1 MKLLARLM
9 PFLPLSFIL
18 LLSSLEVAIID
29 EELDME
35 DPYDYE
41 KDNFEDEDEEEDDR
55 YLKVA
60 IVEDKAYWVV
70 NNMFYEA
77 DVVDEEIVKEEARPV
92 NAFDMNVR
100 DVNKMMTILDSIEDW
115 KN

>member
-1 MKLLARLM
+1 M

-18 LLSSLEVAIID
+18 LLPSLEVTIID
-29 EELDME
+29 EELDMNDVFNHDDE
-35 DPYDYE
+35 
-41 KDNFEDEDEEEDDR
+41 EDER

-70 NNMFYEA
+70 NNTLYEA
-77 DVVDEEIVKEEARPV
+77 DVVGEEIMKEEARPV
-92 NAFDMNVR
+92 DAFDMDFKEVT
-100 DVNKMMTILDSIEDW
+100 KMMTILDNIQDW

>member
-1 MKLLARLM
+1 M

-29 EELDME
+29 EELDIE

-41 KDNFEDEDEEEDDR
+41 KDNFEDEEEDDR

-92 NAFDMNVR
+92 NAFGMNVR

>member
-1 MKLLARLM
+1 MKFLAKLM

-18 LLSSLEVAIID
+18 LLSSIELTIID
-29 EELDME
+29 EELDMDMDEPYNYE
-35 DPYDYE
+35 D
-41 KDNFEDEDEEEDDR
+41 DEEEDDR

-70 NNMFYEA
+70 NNVFYEA
-77 DVVDEEIVKEEARPV
+77 DVVDEEIMKEDAKPV
-92 NAFDMNVR
+92 DAFDMDFKQVT
-100 DVNKMMTILDSIEDW
+100 KMMTILDNIQDW

>member
-1 MKLLARLM
+1 
-9 PFLPLSFIL
+9 
-18 LLSSLEVAIID
+18 
-29 EELDME
+29 
-35 DPYDYE
+35 
-41 KDNFEDEDEEEDDR
+41 
-55 YLKVA
+55 LKVA

>member
-18 LLSSLEVAIID
+18 LLSSLEVTIID
-29 EELDME
+29 EELDMN

-41 KDNFEDEDEEEDDR
+41 KDDYDEEEDDR

-70 NNMFYEA
+70 NNVFYEA
-77 DVVDEEIVKEEARPV
+77 DVVDEEILKEDAKPV
-92 NAFDMNVR
+92 DAFDMDFKEVT
-100 DVNKMMTILDSIEDW
+100 KMMTILDNIQDW

>member
-1 MKLLARLM
+1 M

-18 LLSSLEVAIID
+18 LLSALEVTIID
-29 EELDME
+29 EEFDMNDVFDHDDE
-35 DPYDYE
+35 
-41 KDNFEDEDEEEDDR
+41 EDEK

-70 NNMFYEA
+70 NNILYEA
-77 DVVDEEIVKEEARPV
+77 DVVDEEIMKDYARPV
-92 NAFDMNVR
+92 DAFDMDFKEVT
-100 DVNKMMTILDSIEDW
+100 KMMTILDNIQDW

>member
-1 MKLLARLM
+1 MKLLAKLM

-18 LLSSLEVAIID
+18 LLSALEVTVIE
-29 EELDME
+29 EELDIQ

-41 KDNFEDEDEEEDDR
+41 QDDFDDEEEDDR